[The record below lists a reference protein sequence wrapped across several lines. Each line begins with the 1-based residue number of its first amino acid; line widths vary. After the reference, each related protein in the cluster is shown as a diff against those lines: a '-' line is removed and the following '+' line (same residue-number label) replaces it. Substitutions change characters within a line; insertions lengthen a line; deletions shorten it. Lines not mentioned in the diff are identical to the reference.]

1 MRLSTKLELL
11 CVPAP
16 ASSTDSTAV
25 SANGSPDLEPAA
37 AYAHSVLRTLADV
50 LAAKVDAGHA
60 DVAKYA
66 DRLAPRLFALFAGA
80 AFLAEDTP
88 GGAVAAD
95 ARLLAV
101 AAQIVT
107 LITQTLGAPR
117 QEAFVKAVFG
127 AFVEGNLS
135 ELTLGAQKV
144 PEGKRFAPL
153 QDGASTY
160 QKNLLVL
167 FSATV
172 VALHKEVGGFAF
184 LFVRCTLLT
193 VTNRLYCPY
202 PTRLRSLTAAFNGA

>member
-50 LAAKVDAGHA
+50 LAAKVEASHA

-127 AFVEGNLS
+127 AFVDSASKVVVEGVTIVSVDVVGTS
-135 ELTLGAQKV
+135 ESDESSSVT
-144 PEGKRFAPL
+144 
-153 QDGASTY
+153 
-160 QKNLLVL
+160 
-167 FSATV
+167 TV
-172 VALHKEVGGFAF
+172 ADVAGRGGRDCSGHRYFD
-184 LFVRCTLLT
+184 
-193 VTNRLYCPY
+193 NR
-202 PTRLRSLTAAFNGA
+202 S